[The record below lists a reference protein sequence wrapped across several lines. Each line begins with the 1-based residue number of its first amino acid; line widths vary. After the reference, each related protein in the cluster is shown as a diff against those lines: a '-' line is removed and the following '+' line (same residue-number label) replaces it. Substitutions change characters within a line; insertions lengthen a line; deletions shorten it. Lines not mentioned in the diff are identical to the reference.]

1 MRRAALVVLWCIVAA
16 VIVGEARTLK
26 LEFAASLPWTNLK
39 RLRKRPR
46 PKIAN
51 HYREQIL
58 DDSLAEWKLDGPLYV
73 ALPPMYSDTEMGN
86 AGFLSAFVNNGD
98 VLLYNEPYPQPRLTI
113 DEHMEGAPPDIA
125 YHFDN
130 RATNAALFTR
140 IGGSM
145 WPLGYTTWYDVVFAM
160 TYADATTPRLIAS
173 DGTVVEPTAV
183 RAIHPLNK
191 VDIFGDVTR
200 MEMRHLSPI
209 VWTFPR
215 EGRLQRPLPGYVVE
229 SVADGAEVSYMP
241 TLPLPHGHPF
251 GMMLLAPR
259 AAPTTTPAP
268 RWWPVDERFRR
279 AVVDAHPVEERRA
292 LLKELAHEFPMHP
305 FLDHYRVIAEL
316 GSDRFDAVWLDQQR
330 EQCVLP
336 TWYLV
341 AWTKLGWSE
350 VRTLPCIRD
359 LGSSRLDERGEY
371 IASAVVLAFRALRD
385 DPLLEKLAERVV
397 DRSYLNRDFRGFN
410 YPPSNFAW
418 LWLKARR

>member
-1 MRRAALVVLWCIVAA
+1 PVAPRRHPARRDAEHGLSAATAAPAGRAPHPHVVLEARHRRRQPALLHRRQPARARRRRRLQAPRGHRLRRVRRRAHVAGQSPLRQHLLARNPPMRRAALVVLWCIVAA

-173 DGTVVEPTAV
+173 DGTLVEPTAV

-268 RWWPVDERFRR
+268 RWWPV
-279 AVVDAHPVEERRA
+279 
-292 LLKELAHEFPMHP
+292 
-305 FLDHYRVIAEL
+305 
-316 GSDRFDAVWLDQQR
+316 
-330 EQCVLP
+330 
-336 TWYLV
+336 
-341 AWTKLGWSE
+341 
-350 VRTLPCIRD
+350 
-359 LGSSRLDERGEY
+359 
-371 IASAVVLAFRALRD
+371 
-385 DPLLEKLAERVV
+385 
-397 DRSYLNRDFRGFN
+397 
-410 YPPSNFAW
+410 
-418 LWLKARR
+418 